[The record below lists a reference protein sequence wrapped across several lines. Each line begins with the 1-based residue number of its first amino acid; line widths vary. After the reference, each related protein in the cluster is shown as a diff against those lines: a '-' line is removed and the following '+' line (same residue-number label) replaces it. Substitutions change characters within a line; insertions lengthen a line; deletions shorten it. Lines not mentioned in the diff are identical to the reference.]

1 MICKHRNKNK
11 SEISERKWDSE
22 KQLQSRPPQ
31 EFVAWQLRSPNDH
44 VKQSKLYF
52 NTTKLPVDDLG
63 TFDNDMQIQKQ
74 KLNP

>member
-31 EFVAWQLRSPNDH
+31 EFVAWKLRRPTDH
-44 VKQSKLYF
+44 MEQSKLDF
-52 NTTKLPVDDLG
+52 ITTKLPVDYLG
-63 TFDNDMQIQKQ
+63 TFDHDMKTQKQ
-74 KLNP
+74 HLNP